1 MEEKNND
8 NPNKSGVPDETLDNL
23 LEKIKSE
30 LYKEF
35 DVNKDKDS
43 GNKSKS

>member
-1 MEEKNND
+1 MQRLLT
-8 NPNKSGVPDETLDNL
+8 VPDETFEDLLD
-23 LEKIKSE
+23 KIKSE

-35 DVNKDKDS
+35 DANKDKDS